1 MSIFYKIAPEWEF
14 ISFTECENIAS
25 IELLKKLG
33 YKNLGY
39 VPEHGFA
46 GIRQV
51 DNIGYRGKN
60 LLDKVNNL
68 LSQKLQLICKNKCF
82 TQEALAGKLDVS
94 RQAIAKWESGQAY
107 PDISNLIQI
116 SKLFNVTNVN
126 TYAAY
131 MNETDSTRLVTP
143 EIQKLITENL

>member
-1 MSIFYKIAPEWEF
+1 MIFEGTKNQF
-14 ISFTECENIAS
+14 FLGL
-25 IELLKKLG
+25 ELTR
-33 YKNLGY
+33 
-39 VPEHGFA
+39 A
-46 GIRQV
+46 
-51 DNIGYRGKN
+51 
-60 LLDKVNNL
+60 
-68 LSQKLQLICKNKCF
+68 
-82 TQEALAGKLDVS
+82 
-94 RQAIAKWESGQAY
+94 GQAY